1 MSARVNKD
9 RFLKRMG
16 KIYESWNNQNEEIL
30 SNINSMLFVTGN
42 LDEENVYNK
51 TNAMQ
56 SWLYNTHLV
65 DTVLVL
71 TKNHIYFLGSQKKV
85 QFVENLKSND
95 FNGSVPP
102 ITLLQREKS
111 DKDRGNMDKLRKIL
125 EEAGENV
132 GYFAKEKPNTEFTKS
147 IMEGLPGKDYKPNLT
162 DITLPFAIL
171 FAVKLPDEI
180 EIMKKSCTASV
191 NAWKFMKSKL
201 VNATDLKKKVRHN
214 KFADD
219 IEKEMVEVKQQGD
232 MSGHVE
238 ACYTPIVQSGGKYVL
253 KFSAQSPDTAMDYG
267 CVVGTVG
274 CRYRSYCS
282 NVGRTMLLEP
292 SDELEKQYETAMAM
306 ETAIIEALKPGAVLK
321 DVYEAGINFLKS
333 KDVKLADKL
342 TQAPFGFATG
352 LEFRE
357 GQLVIGPKSTAVVKE
372 NMTFVIAIGF
382 NNLVNKAAKE
392 GSSQGAAI
400 FISDT
405 VLVVK
410 DGAAENLTAGA
421 KNRVKSFVI
430 RLKDEPAAPVDDI
443 ISEGRKKR
451 NVILEDQTRH
461 KQTNEDKRKKKQS
474 EIGQRLNEE
483 AKARLAGTQSG
494 DQAVVS
500 KKSTVAY
507 KNREKM
513 PDELEITKLMV
524 YVDRRNDSVVV
535 PVYGVSVPFHI
546 SMIKNCSHSVEGDY
560 VYLRINFAHPGSQ
573 IGRDNQ
579 NFQNPLATFIKEL
592 TFRSSNVKEPGELQP
607 SSDNLLTAMRLIKDL
622 QKKYRTQEAEEK
634 EKEGAVKQDKLK
646 LNPPGAKMAPRL
658 KDLFVR
664 PNIVAKRLSGTLEAH
679 INGFRYH
686 SVRGDDIDV
695 LYNNIKHAFFQP
707 CDNEMIILL
716 HFHLKNPVLWGK
728 KKYQDIQFFTEV
740 GEITTDLGKYHHM
753 QDRDDMQSEQQE
765 REMRKKLNA
774 AFQSFADKVSRQT
787 NEAVDFDQP
796 FNQLAFTGVPYRS
809 ACTLKPTSSCLVNL
823 TEWPP
828 LVITLDEVELVS
840 FERVSFQI
848 RNFDMVFIFKDYSR
862 KVQTINSIPAT
873 SLDSIKDWLNS
884 CDIRYFEGIQSLNWN
899 NIMRTITKDP
909 EAFFE
914 DGGWNFLNSNSDEEA
929 VDDESSEDAYSPS
942 EDSASGEDDDDDDDE
957 SAADSEEDD
966 DSASEGSLDSDESS
980 GKSWSDLEEEA
991 ARADR
996 NKEMGEET
1004 RSTKHSSSNRFG
1016 GSSSNRHGGGSSSN
1030 RPGGSSSNRHSGGS
1044 SSNRHGGSSSANK
1057 RPNGFKGGPPPKR
1070 RK

>member
-9 RFLKRMG
+9 RFLKRMT
-16 KIYESWNNQNEEIL
+16 KIYETWNSQNEEIL
-30 SNINSMLFVTGN
+30 SNTDSLLFVTGN
-42 LDEENVYNK
+42 YDEDNIYSK
-51 TNAMQ
+51 TNALQ
-56 SWLYNTHLV
+56 NWLYNTHLV
-65 DTVLVL
+65 DTVLLL
-71 TKNHIYFLGSQKKV
+71 TKNHVYFLGSQKKV

-102 ITLLQREKS
+102 ITLIQREKS
-111 DKDRGNMDKLRKIL
+111 DKDKANIDKLRKYL

-132 GYFAKEKPNTEFTKS
+132 GYFSKDKPNTEFAKC
-147 IMEGLPGKDYKPNLT
+147 ILEGIPANNYKPNFT
-162 DITLPFAIL
+162 DVSPPFALL
-171 FAVKLPDEI
+171 FSVKLPEEI
-180 EIMKKSCTASV
+180 ETMKKSCLASV
-191 NAWKFMKSKL
+191 NAWKYLKAKL
-201 VNATDLKKKVRHN
+201 ISATDLKKKIRHN

-219 IEKEMVEVKQQGD
+219 IEKEMVDVKQQGD
-232 MSGHVE
+232 MAGHVE
-238 ACYTPIVQSGGKYVL
+238 SCYTPIIQSGGKYVL
-253 KFSAQSPDTAMDYG
+253 KFSAQSPDTPMDYG
-267 CVVGTVG
+267 CIVGTVG

-292 SDELEKQYETAMAM
+292 SDELEKQYEVAMAM
-306 ETAIIEALKPGAVLK
+306 EATIIASLKPGAVLS
-321 DVYEAGINFLKS
+321 DVYENAMNFLKS
-333 KDVKLADKL
+333 KDPSMVQKLSG
-342 TQAPFGFATG
+342 APFGFATG

-357 GQLVIGPKSTAVVKE
+357 GQLVISPKCHAVVKE
-372 NMTFVIAIGF
+372 NMTFIIAVGF

-392 GSSQGAAI
+392 GSSQSAAI

-405 VLVVK
+405 VLVVA
-410 DGAAENLTAGA
+410 DGPAENLTSAA

-430 RLKDEPAAPVDDI
+430 RLKDEPARPVNDI
-443 ISEGRKKR
+443 LDQGRKKR
-451 NVILEDQTRH
+451 NVILDDQTRH
-461 KQTNEDKRKKKQS
+461 KQTNEDKRKKKQQ
-474 EIGQRLNEE
+474 EIGERLNEE

-494 DQAVVS
+494 DQAPVS
-500 KKSTVAY
+500 KKSTIAY
-507 KNREKM
+507 KNREKI
-513 PDELEITKLMV
+513 PDELEISKLMI
-524 YVDRRNDSVVV
+524 YVDRRTDSIVV
-535 PVYGVSVPFHI
+535 PIYGVSVPFHI

-579 NFQNPLATFIKEL
+579 NFQNPLATFVKEL

-622 QKKYRTQEAEEK
+622 QKKFRTQEAEER

-686 SVRGDDIDV
+686 SIRGDDIDV

-774 AFQSFADKVSRQT
+774 AFQSFCDKVSRQT

-796 FNQLAFTGVPYRS
+796 FNQLAFTGVPFRS

-899 NIMRTITKDP
+899 NIMRTIVKDP

-914 DGGWNFLNSNSDEEA
+914 DGGWNFLNSNSDDDLA
-929 VDDESSEDAYSPS
+929 QDDESSEDAYSPS
-942 EDSASGEDDDDDDDE
+942 EDSVSGEDEDDDDDE
-957 SAADSEEDD
+957 SAVDTDDD
-966 DSASEGSLDSDESS
+966 DSDSEGSLDSDESS
-980 GKSWSDLEEEA
+980 GKSWSDLEQEA
-991 ARADR
+991 ARADLD
-996 NKEMGEET
+996 KERGEET
-1004 RSTKHSSSNRFG
+1004 RHSSSHR
-1016 GSSSNRHGGGSSSN
+1016 SSH
-1030 RPGGSSSNRHSGGS
+1030 
-1044 SSNRHGGSSSANK
+1044 NK

-1070 RK
+1070 RR